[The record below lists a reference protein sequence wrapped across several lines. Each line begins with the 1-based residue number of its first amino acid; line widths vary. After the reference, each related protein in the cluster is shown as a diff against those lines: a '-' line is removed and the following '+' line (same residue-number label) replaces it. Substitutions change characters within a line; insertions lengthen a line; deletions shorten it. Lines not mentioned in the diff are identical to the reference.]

1 MRPLPLLFALAAF
14 ACSTPPEPLSAQARC
29 AVIRAGSPSE
39 DINSQFKFGR
49 DEWWACSDCQSS
61 ADCRTRVVQRLQY
74 AADRGHVKA
83 AEELSIVY
91 SRTAAFPDSRA
102 KQLHWAKRAAEQGGP
117 EQAHQYAT
125 FLMSPHGDPDIGAAI
140 EWFARAANAGERR
153 SMWDLGSMY
162 NDGSRIAQDY
172 DRANYWFRRLAEDG
186 GTDGMVLLAM
196 NVQAGYGT
204 SSDPAQAVKLY
215 RTAYRAGDTGRAPYL
230 LGLSYE
236 FGRAVPKDTR
246 EAIKWYERVRGTV
259 DVCTA
264 LFRAGRLYENG
275 DGVERDVSRA
285 LAYYEKAQRAD
296 PYQCWSLY
304 EHLAELH
311 DEGRTLPKDP
321 VKAQQLRRKAA
332 TVKSSFAGP
341 GAGPRRDRYVPLLA
355 LDRP

>member
-1 MRPLPLLFALAAF
+1 M
-14 ACSTPPEPLSAQARC
+14 
-29 AVIRAGSPSE
+29 
-39 DINSQFKFGR
+39 
-49 DEWWACSDCQSS
+49 
-61 ADCRTRVVQRLQY
+61 TRVAQRLQY
-74 AADRGHVKA
+74 AADHGHVKA

-91 SRTAAFPDSRA
+91 SRTAASPHARE
-102 KQLHWAKRAAEQGGP
+102 KQLYWAKRAAELGSP

-125 FLMSPHGDPDIGAAI
+125 FLMSPHQNPDIAAAI
-140 EWFARAANAGERR
+140 EWFTRAAKAGYRR
-153 SMWDLGSMY
+153 SMWELGIMY
-162 NDGSRIAQDY
+162 NDGNRIAQDN
-172 DRANYWFRRLAEDG
+172 DRANYWFRRLADVG
-186 GTDGMVLLAM
+186 STDGMVLLAM
-196 NVQAGYGT
+196 NVQAGYGA
-204 SSDPAQAVKLY
+204 SGDPAEAVKLY

-236 FGRAVPKDTR
+236 FGRAVPKNTR

-285 LAYYEKAQRAD
+285 LAYYERAQRAD

-311 DEGRTLPKDP
+311 DEGRNVRKDP
-321 VKAQQLRRKAA
+321 VKAQELRRKAA
-332 TVKSSFAGP
+332 TAKSSYAGP